1 MSAENVERV
10 RQGLALFN
18 QGEFD
23 AVLRDL
29 FHPDIELTPGIGQL
43 GVGTIRGKEA
53 VRRFWAE
60 DLPQALAEFAVEPL
74 RFEAFGDVVLVENRY
89 RARGPGSGMEIAQG
103 FVTAYWFKD
112 GLVQRLRDFA
122 DREEALEAAGLSD
135 EA

>member
-1 MSAENVERV
+1 MQRV

-29 FHPDIELTPGIGQL
+29 FHPDIELTPGIGRL

-60 DLPQALAEFAVEPL
+60 DLPQALEGFEVEPL
-74 RFEAFGDVVLVENRY
+74 RLEDFGDVVLVENRY
-89 RARGPGSGMEIAQG
+89 RARGPGSGMEIAQD
-103 FVTAYWFKD
+103 FVTAYWFMD
-112 GLVQRLRDFA
+112 GFVRRLCDFA
-122 DREEALEAAGLSD
+122 NREEALEAAGLA
-135 EA
+135 E